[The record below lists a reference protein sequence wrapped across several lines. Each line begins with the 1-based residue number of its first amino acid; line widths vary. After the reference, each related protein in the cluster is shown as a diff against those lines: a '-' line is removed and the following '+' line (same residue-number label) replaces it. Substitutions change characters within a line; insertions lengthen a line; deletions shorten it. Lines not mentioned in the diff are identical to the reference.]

1 MKDILIIAEGVI
13 AKHFILWL
21 NKKKIIGNHYNVIST
36 SINFKDIKLSKNIT
50 YSRVDAT
57 SESKIQK
64 IFSQKKYSHIFIIIE
79 NFDDVE
85 HILQNINKVDNKIR
99 IILANHWENDK
110 IFKHTNNITLIN
122 INDLISS
129 NLYDKL
135 PNVPLVA
142 NNIGLRE
149 GEIMEIHIPFGSS
162 YAYRHIGSILQQK
175 WKIVAL
181 YRNDKMIMPNSATM
195 IKPNDTILT
204 VGKPSVLEGIYR
216 IVNRRRGLFPEPFG
230 KNIYLLLDLRFDKK
244 NAINYI
250 EQAIAINKMV
260 DNNSK
265 LFIHIIYPPNLRIT
279 EKIKEI
285 ATNEIKVDI
294 TFDLKG
300 IDDIIEYNTTRYD
313 IGLVICS
320 NQTFYSKHRKMSLY
334 NLKKIIYIIGQTE
347 VSDIKNVSIIMGE
360 EEAMESISMIA
371 FDFSQTFKLPL
382 KLCDFDPNGDFEERK
397 MTIEHYETIAN
408 LFNAEFSVEQRI
420 ANPYKEQLQMKDTLN
435 ITAFKKQN
443 INLLTRL
450 KDLVKTTYISK
461 SANPQML
468 IPFENSES

>member
-1 MKDILIIAEGVI
+1 MKDILIVAEGVI
-13 AKHFILWL
+13 ARHFILWL
-21 NKKKIIGNHYNVIST
+21 NKKKIVGNHYNIIST
-36 SINFKDIKLSKNIT
+36 SINFKDIKLNKNIIH
-50 YSRVDAT
+50 SRLDAT

-64 IFSQKKYSHIFIIIE
+64 LLSQKKYSHIFIIIE

-85 HILQNINKVDNKIR
+85 HILQNINKIDNKIR

-110 IFKHTNNITLIN
+110 TFKYANNITLIN

-149 GEIMEIHIPFGSS
+149 GEIMEIHVPFGSS

-216 IVNRRRGLFPEPFG
+216 IVNKRRGLFPEPFG
-230 KNIYLLLDLRFDKK
+230 KNIYLLLDLRYDKK
-244 NAINYI
+244 NAITYI
-250 EQAIAINKMV
+250 EQAIAASKMI

-265 LFIHIIYPPNLRIT
+265 LFIHVIFPPNLRIT
-279 EKIKEI
+279 EKIKGM
-285 ATNEIKVDI
+285 ATNEINVDI
-294 TFDLKG
+294 TFDLTG
-300 IDDIIEYNTTRYD
+300 IDEIMEYNITRYD
-313 IGLVICS
+313 IGLIVCS
-320 NQTFYSKHRKMSLY
+320 NQTFYSKNRKTSLY
-334 NLKKIIYIIGQTE
+334 NFKKIVYILGQTSIE
-347 VSDIKNVSIIMGE
+347 NIKNASIVMTE

-371 FDFSQTFKLPL
+371 FDFCQTFKLPL
-382 KLCDFDPNGDFEERK
+382 KLCDFDPNGDFEDRK

-408 LFNAEFSVEQRI
+408 LFNVEFLVAQEI
-420 ANPYKEQLQMKDTLN
+420 ANPYKEQLQMKNTLV
-435 ITAFKKQN
+435 ISAFKKKN

-461 SANPQML
+461 STNPQML

>member
-1 MKDILIIAEGVI
+1 MKDILIVAEGVI

-21 NKKKIIGNHYNVIST
+21 NKKKIVGNHYNIVST
-36 SINFKDIKLSKNIT
+36 SINFKDIKLNKNIIH
-50 YSRVDAT
+50 SRLDAT

-64 IFSQKKYSHIFIIIE
+64 LLSQKKYSHIFIIIE

-85 HILQNINKVDNKIR
+85 HILQNINKIDNKIR

-110 IFKHTNNITLIN
+110 TFKYANNITLIN

-149 GEIMEIHIPFGSS
+149 GEIMEIHVPFGSS

-216 IVNRRRGLFPEPFG
+216 IVNKRRGLFPEPFG
-230 KNIYLLLDLRFDKK
+230 KNIYLLLDLRYDKK
-244 NAINYI
+244 NAITYI
-250 EQAIAINKMV
+250 EQAIAASKMI

-265 LFIHIIYPPNLRIT
+265 LFIHVIFPPNLRIT
-279 EKIKEI
+279 EKIKGM
-285 ATNEIKVDI
+285 ATNEINVDI
-294 TFDLKG
+294 TFDLTG
-300 IDDIIEYNTTRYD
+300 IDEIMEYNITRYD
-313 IGLVICS
+313 IGLIVCS
-320 NQTFYSKHRKMSLY
+320 NQTFYSKNRKTSLY
-334 NLKKIIYIIGQTE
+334 NFKKIVYILGQTSIE
-347 VSDIKNVSIIMGE
+347 NIKNASIVMTE

-371 FDFSQTFKLPL
+371 FDFCQTFKLPL
-382 KLCDFDPNGDFEERK
+382 KLCDFDPNGDFEDRK

-408 LFNAEFSVEQRI
+408 LFNVEFLVAQEI
-420 ANPYKEQLQMKDTLN
+420 ANPYKEQLQMKNTLV
-435 ITAFKKQN
+435 ISAFKKKN

-461 SANPQML
+461 STNPQML

>member
-21 NKKKIIGNHYNVIST
+21 NKKKIIGNHYNIIST

-50 YSRVDAT
+50 YSRFDAT

-85 HILQNINKVDNKIR
+85 HILQNINKIDNKIR

-142 NNIGLRE
+142 NNIGLKE

-204 VGKPSVLEGIYR
+204 IGKPSVLEGIYR

-265 LFIHIIYPPNLRIT
+265 LFIHITYPPNLRIT

-420 ANPYKEQLQMKDTLN
+420 ANPYKEQSQMKNTLN

>member
-1 MKDILIIAEGVI
+1 MKDILIVAEGVI

-21 NKKKIIGNHYNVIST
+21 NKKKIVGNHYNIIST
-36 SINFKDIKLSKNIT
+36 SINFKDIKLNKNIIH
-50 YSRVDAT
+50 SRLDAT

-64 IFSQKKYSHIFIIIE
+64 LLSQKKYSHVFIIIE
-79 NFDDVE
+79 NFDDIE
-85 HILQNINKVDNKIR
+85 HILQNINKIDNKIR

-110 IFKHTNNITLIN
+110 TFKHANNITLIN

-149 GEIMEIHIPFGSS
+149 GEIMEIHVPFGSS

-216 IVNRRRGLFPEPFG
+216 IVNKRRGLFPEPFG
-230 KNIYLLLDLRFDKK
+230 KNIYLLLDLRYDKK

-250 EQAIAINKMV
+250 EQAIAASKMI

-265 LFIHIIYPPNLRIT
+265 LFIHVIFPPNLRIT
-279 EKIKEI
+279 EKIKEM
-285 ATNEIKVDI
+285 ATNEIQVDI
-294 TFDLKG
+294 TFDLTG
-300 IDDIIEYNTTRYD
+300 IDEIMEYNITRYD
-313 IGLVICS
+313 IGLIVCS
-320 NQTFYSKHRKMSLY
+320 NQTFYSKNRKTSLY
-334 NLKKIIYIIGQTE
+334 NFKKIVYILGQTSIE
-347 VSDIKNVSIIMGE
+347 NIKNASIVMTE

-371 FDFSQTFKLPL
+371 FDFCQTFKLPL
-382 KLCDFDPNGDFEERK
+382 KLCDFDPNGDFEDRK
-397 MTIEHYETIAN
+397 MTVEHYETIAN
-408 LFNAEFSVEQRI
+408 LFNIEFSVEKEI
-420 ANPYKEQLQMKDTLN
+420 ANPYKEQLQMKNTLV
-435 ITAFKKQN
+435 ISAFKKKN

-461 SANPQML
+461 STNPQML